1 MEFSFQ
7 RNLIALIF
15 IKIAKWL
22 NLVMPIIVLFYTAN
36 GLSMQQIFVLQ
47 SVYSFTIMAL
57 EIPTGYLA
65 DLIGRRKSILSGCIL
80 GFAGYLTYSL
90 SSGFWEFALA
100 ETVLGL
106 GISLVSG
113 ADSALLYD
121 SLLAER
127 KEGHYTRYEGRITS
141 FGNYAEALAGLLGG
155 LLAVYSLRT
164 PYYVQT
170 AVAFSG
176 IPAALFL
183 TEPGL
188 LVPRNRLKLTAIPK
202 LVFEVLFRDK
212 RLKWNIL
219 LSAFTGAATLSMAW
233 LAQPFL
239 IKNALPTAWFGGVW
253 GILNLC
259 VGLAAMWAWRL
270 ENRLGAVKTMVAFS
284 FVLPASY
291 IWLGLGPGLSGI
303 GILVIF
309 YLARG
314 IATPTLRN
322 YIQQASGSD
331 NRATIL
337 SIRNFII
344 RLAFAILGPIFGYLL
359 DNQGMATAFY
369 FGALFFGISI
379 SYSLWNVIRYKAW
392 SGKG

>member
-1 MEFSFQ
+1 M
-7 RNLIALIF
+7 
-15 IKIAKWL
+15 
-22 NLVMPIIVLFYTAN
+22 
-36 GLSMQQIFVLQ
+36 
-47 SVYSFTIMAL
+47 
-57 EIPTGYLA
+57 
-65 DLIGRRKSILSGCIL
+65 
-80 GFAGYLTYSL
+80 
-90 SSGFWEFALA
+90 
-100 ETVLGL
+100 LGL

-127 KEGHYTRYEGRITS
+127 KESHYTRYEGRITS
-141 FGNYAEALAGLLGG
+141 FGNYAEAIAGLLGG

-170 AVAFSG
+170 IVAFSG

-183 TEPGL
+183 TEPRQ
-188 LVPRNRLKLTAIPK
+188 LVPEKILKLTAIPS
-202 LVFEVLFRDK
+202 LVIHVLFKDV

-239 IKNALPTAWFGGVW
+239 ISNALPTAWFGGVW
-253 GILNLC
+253 GMLNLC
-259 VGLAAMWAWRL
+259 VGLAAMWAWRV
-270 ENRLGAVKTMVAFS
+270 EGRLGAVRTMVLFS
-284 FVLPASY
+284 AVLILAY
-291 IWLGLGPGLSGI
+291 GLLGLGPGLGGI
-303 GILVIF
+303 GIIVVF

-322 YIQQASGSD
+322 YIQQSSGSE

-344 RLAFAILGPIFGYLL
+344 RLSFAILGPIFGYLL
-359 DNQGMATAFY
+359 DNEGMATAFY

-379 SYSLWNVIRYKAW
+379 SFSLWKVIRYQAWKA
-392 SGKG
+392 KG